1 MYRQRNFAAASR
13 TSLLSLGNSQLL
25 THNFLKV
32 DEEIQFY
39 LSDAEESMGKAV
51 AHVSVEMSRIRAGKA
66 SPAMLDSLRVDY
78 YGTPTPVSQIANI
91 SAPDARSLHIK
102 PWEKNMV
109 PEIVKAIRNS
119 DLGLSP
125 LSEADGVRLN
135 IPAMTE
141 ERRRDLV
148 KQAKNEVESGKV
160 RVRAIRKDT
169 NEALRKLQKDGAA
182 EDAIKDAEAKVQK
195 YTDAHIVEV
204 DKLFT
209 KKESE
214 IMTI

>member
-1 MYRQRNFAAASR
+1 MLQTTLRARSKPLKFN
-13 TSLLSLGNSQLL
+13 LSNPM
-25 THNFLKV
+25 

-51 AHVSVEMSRIRAGKA
+51 AHVGLEMGRIRAGKA
-66 SPAMLDSLRVDY
+66 SPAMLDGLRIDY
-78 YGTPTPVSQIANI
+78 YGTPTPIAQIANI
-91 SAPDARSLHIK
+91 SAPDPRSLLIK

-109 PEIVKAIRNS
+109 SEVAKAIKNS
-119 DLGLSP
+119 DLGLNP
-125 LSEADGVRLN
+125 IADADGVRLN
-135 IPAMTE
+135 IPPMTE

-160 RVRAIRKDT
+160 RVRAIRKDV
-169 NEALRKLQKDGAA
+169 NEALRKLQKDGAP
-182 EDAIKDAEAKVQK
+182 EDAVKDAEAKVQK

-204 DKLFT
+204 DKLFS

>member
-1 MYRQRNFAAASR
+1 
-13 TSLLSLGNSQLL
+13 
-25 THNFLKV
+25 V

-39 LSDAEESMGKAV
+39 LTDAEESMGKAV
-51 AHVSVEMSRIRAGKA
+51 AHVSVEMARIRAGRA
-66 SPAMLDSLRVDY
+66 SPAMLDSLKVDY
-78 YGTPTPVSQIANI
+78 YGTPTPLAQVANV

-109 PEIVKAIRNS
+109 AEIVKAIRNS
-119 DLGLSP
+119 DLGLNPMSD
-125 LSEADGVRLN
+125 ADGVRLN
-135 IPAMTE
+135 IPPMTE

-148 KQAKNEVESGKV
+148 KQAKNESEAGKV
-160 RVRAIRKDT
+160 RVRAIRKDV

-182 EDAIKDAEAKVQK
+182 EDAVKDAEAKVQK

-204 DKLFT
+204 EKLLT

-214 IMTI
+214 IMTV

>member
-1 MYRQRNFAAASR
+1 M
-13 TSLLSLGNSQLL
+13 
-25 THNFLKV
+25 

-39 LSDAEESMGKAV
+39 LSDAEESMSKAV
-51 AHVSVEMSRIRAGKA
+51 THVGIEMGRIRAGKA
-66 SPAMLDSLRVDY
+66 SPAMLDSLKVDY
-78 YGTPTPVSQIANI
+78 YGTPTPISQIANV
-91 SAPDARSLHIK
+91 SAPDPRSLHIK

-109 PEIVKAIRNS
+109 PEVVKAIRNS
-119 DLGLSP
+119 DLGLNP
-125 LSEADGVRLN
+125 VADADGVRLN

-141 ERRRDLV
+141 ERRRELV

-182 EDAIKDAEAKVQK
+182 EDAVKDAEAKVQK

-204 DKLFT
+204 DKLFA

>member
-1 MYRQRNFAAASR
+1 M
-13 TSLLSLGNSQLL
+13 
-25 THNFLKV
+25 

-39 LSDAEESMGKAV
+39 LDDLVESMGKAV
-51 AHVSVEMSRIRAGKA
+51 AHVGVEMSRIRAGKA

-78 YGTPTPVSQIANI
+78 YGTPTPIGQVANVS
-91 SAPDARSLHIK
+91 SPDARSLLIK

-109 PEIVKAIRNS
+109 SEIVKAIRNS

-125 LSEADGVRLN
+125 VSDADGVRLN

-141 ERRRDLV
+141 ERRRELV
-148 KQAKNEVESGKV
+148 KQAKNESEAGKV
-160 RVRAIRKDT
+160 RVRAIRKDV
-169 NEALRKLQKDGAA
+169 NEALRKLLKDGAS
-182 EDAIKDAEAKVQK
+182 EDAVKSAEEKVQK
-195 YTDAHIVEV
+195 TTDAHIAEV
-204 DKLFT
+204 DKLLA

>member
-1 MYRQRNFAAASR
+1 M
-13 TSLLSLGNSQLL
+13 
-25 THNFLKV
+25 

-51 AHVSVEMSRIRAGKA
+51 THVGVEMSRIRAGKA
-66 SPAMLDSLRVDY
+66 SPAMLDSLKVDY
-78 YGTPTPVSQIANI
+78 YGTPTPISQIANV
-91 SAPDARSLHIK
+91 SAPDPRSLHIK

-109 PEIVKAIRNS
+109 PEVVKAIRNS
-119 DLGLSP
+119 DLGLNP
-125 LSEADGVRLN
+125 VADADGVRLN

-141 ERRRDLV
+141 ERRRELV

-195 YTDAHIVEV
+195 YTDAHIIEV

-209 KKESE
+209 KKETE

>member
-1 MYRQRNFAAASR
+1 M
-13 TSLLSLGNSQLL
+13 
-25 THNFLKV
+25 

-51 AHVSVEMSRIRAGKA
+51 AHVGIEMGRIRAGKA

-78 YGTPTPVSQIANI
+78 YGTPTPIAQIANI
-91 SAPDARSLHIK
+91 SAPDPRSLLIK

-109 PEIVKAIRNS
+109 SEVAKAIKNS
-119 DLGLSP
+119 DLGLNP
-125 LSEADGVRLN
+125 IADADGVRLN
-135 IPAMTE
+135 IPPMTE

-148 KQAKNEVESGKV
+148 KQAKNEAESGKV
-160 RVRAIRKDT
+160 RVRGIRKDV
-169 NEALRKLQKDGAA
+169 NEALRKLQKDGAP
-182 EDAIKDAEAKVQK
+182 EDAVKDAEAKVQK
-195 YTDAHIVEV
+195 YTDVHIAEV

-209 KKESE
+209 KKETE

>member
-1 MYRQRNFAAASR
+1 MFLQAEFCRSYPISTFFNFKLFSE
-13 TSLLSLGNSQLL
+13 
-25 THNFLKV
+25 V

-51 AHVSVEMSRIRAGKA
+51 THVGVELARIRAGKA

-78 YGTPTPVSQIANI
+78 YGTPTPLSQVANV

-109 PEIVKAIRNS
+109 AEIVKAIKNS
-119 DLGLSP
+119 DLGLNPMSD
-125 LSEADGVRLN
+125 ADGVRLN
-135 IPAMTE
+135 IPPMTE

-148 KQAKNEVESGKV
+148 KQAKNEAEAGKV
-160 RVRAIRKDT
+160 RVRGIRKDV

-182 EDAIKDAEAKVQK
+182 EDAVKDAEGKVQK

-204 DKLFT
+204 DKLLT

-214 IMTI
+214 IMTV